1 MHNRYLLEN
10 LNVTQAEEREPHAM
24 GWLSF
29 YEPSLYVIQGRI
41 RGGKGNVAVPAP
53 PPSLPNIFFYQ
64 VLTPKFE
71 KMEGGKLGEN
81 EKTEGRIGKM

>member
-1 MHNRYLLEN
+1 MHNRYLSEN
-10 LNVTQAEEREPHAM
+10 LNVTEAEEREPHAM

-29 YEPSLYVIQGRI
+29 YEPSLYVIQGVFV
-41 RGGKGNVAVPAP
+41 GVAVPSP
-53 PPSLPNIFFYQ
+53 PHPSQIFFYQ